1 MLRSGFLPRKHVLI
15 SVRTFSRTP
24 GCFAGHNKWSKIKQ
38 RKGIED
44 AKKSKTYGKAALE
57 IITAAKIGG
66 SSSPEE
72 NSMLATAIR
81 RAKEAGVPKENIE
94 NAIARA
100 ERTKGHGQVLTFEA
114 MMNASTGLI
123 IECRSDNIN
132 RTVGKLRE
140 ILHHH
145 GARPAPVKFLFQQR
159 GYVKVQIGD
168 DMEKLLDRLIGECP
182 VDFAEWRDEV
192 PGQRGV
198 ELVCRITDLSRVT
211 KLIEEYA
218 PSSPLCEILASEV
231 NWAPL
236 GNHNASEEERT
247 LVESLVE
254 DLQENDDIER
264 VFTTL
269 EPNHLIVE
277 C

>member
-1 MLRSGFLPRKHVLI
+1 MLHSGSLPRKHVLL
-15 SVRTFSRTP
+15 SVRTFTRTP

-57 IITAAKIGG
+57 ILTAAKIGG
-66 SSSPEE
+66 SSSPAE

-100 ERTKGHGQVLTFEA
+100 ERMKGHGQVLTFEA

-168 DMEKLLDRLIGECP
+168 DMENLLDRLISECP
-182 VDFAEWRDEV
+182 VDFAQWCDEA
-192 PGQRGV
+192 PEQRGV

-236 GNHNASEEERT
+236 ENHDASEEERT

-269 EPNHLIVE
+269 ESNHLIVG

>member
-1 MLRSGFLPRKHVLI
+1 MLHSGFLPKKPNLLSI
-15 SVRTFSRTP
+15 RTFTRTP

-38 RKGIED
+38 RKGLED
-44 AKKSKTYGKAALE
+44 AKKSKMYGKAAME

-66 SSSPEE
+66 SMRPEE

-100 ERTKGHGQVLTFEA
+100 ERTKGHGQMLTFEA
-114 MMNASTGLI
+114 MMNATTGLI

-159 GYVKVQIGD
+159 GYIKVQIGD
-168 DMEKLLDRLIGECP
+168 DMEDLLDRLMTECP
-182 VDFAEWRDEV
+182 VDFAEWCEEG

-198 ELVCRITDLSRVT
+198 ELVCRMVDLSKVT

-218 PSSPLCEILASEV
+218 PSSPLCEILTSEV

-236 GNHNASEEERT
+236 ENRDASEEERS
-247 LVESLVE
+247 LVDSLVE

-269 EPNHLIVE
+269 EPNHLVVE

>member
-1 MLRSGFLPRKHVLI
+1 MLHSGFLPRKHVLLP
-15 SVRTFSRTP
+15 VRTFTRTP
-24 GCFAGHNKWSKIKQ
+24 GYFAGHNKWSKIKQ

-100 ERTKGHGQVLTFEA
+100 ERMKGHGQVLTFEA

-123 IECRSDNIN
+123 I
-132 RTVGKLRE
+132 
-140 ILHHH
+140 
-145 GARPAPVKFLFQQR
+145 ARPAPVKFLFQQR

-168 DMEKLLDRLIGECP
+168 DMEKLLDRLISECP

-192 PGQRGV
+192 PEQRR
-198 ELVCRITDLSRVT
+198 CRTCM
-211 KLIEEYA
+211 
-218 PSSPLCEILASEV
+218 P
-231 NWAPL
+231 NN
-236 GNHNASEEERT
+236 G
-247 LVESLVE
+247 LVEGHKTYRRICPQFAAL
-254 DLQENDDIER
+254 
-264 VFTTL
+264 
-269 EPNHLIVE
+269 
-277 C
+277 

>member
-1 MLRSGFLPRKHVLI
+1 MLHSGSLPRKRVLL
-15 SVRTFSRTP
+15 SVRTFTRTP

-57 IITAAKIGG
+57 ILTAAKIGG
-66 SSSPEE
+66 SSSPAE

-100 ERTKGHGQVLTFEA
+100 ERMKGHGQVLTFEA

-168 DMEKLLDRLIGECP
+168 DMENLLDRLISECP
-182 VDFAEWRDEV
+182 VDFAQWCDEA
-192 PGQRGV
+192 PEQRGV
-198 ELVCRITDLSRVT
+198 ELACRITDLSRVT

-236 GNHNASEEERT
+236 ENHDASEEERT

-269 EPNHLIVE
+269 ESNHLIVG

>member
-1 MLRSGFLPRKHVLI
+1 MLHSGFLLRKYAPL
-15 SVRTFSRTP
+15 SVRAFTQTS
-24 GCFAGHNKWSKIKQ
+24 GCFSGHNKWSKIKQ
-38 RKGIED
+38 RKGVED
-44 AKKSKTYGKAALE
+44 AKKSKAYGKAAQE
-57 IITAAKIGG
+57 IITATKIGG
-66 SSSPEE
+66 SSRPEE
-72 NSMLATAIR
+72 NSVLAAAIR

-114 MMNASTGLI
+114 MMNASTGFI

-159 GYVKVQIGD
+159 GYVKVQIED
-168 DMEKLLDRLIGECP
+168 DMENLLDRLINECP
-182 VDFAEWRDEV
+182 IDFAEWCDEASE
-192 PGQRGV
+192 QRGV
-198 ELVCRITDLSRVT
+198 ELVCRMADLSKVT
-211 KLIEEYA
+211 KLVEEYA

-236 GNHNASEEERT
+236 ENHDASEEERT
-247 LVESLVE
+247 RVESFVE

-269 EPNHLIVE
+269 EPNHLIIE